1 MNNVPM
7 RGNLSIED
15 VKRAVLQD
23 TDGLIATEEARYRQE
38 IETVAETI
46 HNRRTNRH
54 IVLLCGPS
62 SSGKTTTAALLKRY
76 LQRIGTAAH
85 VVSLDDFYLGEGK
98 APLLPNGQPDYETVD
113 ALDVDRLTSCLTDLV
128 NKGKTELP
136 IFDFTLR
143 RPLEESKPLVLEED
157 AAVILEGIHAFHPR
171 IQAYLPEENVNR
183 LFINTITRFVN
194 GDEVWLSRRLIRLCR
209 RILRDDQFRA
219 SPFSNTMKM
228 WPQVMR
234 GEELYMFPYTDTAD
248 CVVDTTFAY
257 EPCVIKG
264 MLLPRLQAVGEWETD
279 YETAQLLIERLQVF
293 PDIVPERLPSES
305 ILREFT
311 G

>member
-1 MNNVPM
+1 MNSAPM

-15 VKRAVLQD
+15 VKKAVFQD
-23 TDGLIATEEARYRQE
+23 ADGLIATEEARYKQK
-38 IETVAETI
+38 IASVAETI

-113 ALDVDRLTSCLTDLV
+113 ALDVDRLTTCLTELV
-128 NKGKTELP
+128 KKGKTDLP
-136 IFDFTLR
+136 TFDFSLR
-143 RPLEESKPLVLEED
+143 RPLEETKPLVLEDD

-171 IQAYLPEENVNR
+171 IQAFLPEENVNR

-194 GDEVWLSRRLIRLCR
+194 GDDVWLSRRWIRLCR

-257 EPCVIKG
+257 EPCVLKS
-264 MLLPRLQAVGEWETD
+264 MLLPRLQAVGEQEQD
-279 YETAQLLIERLQVF
+279 FETAQMLMQRLQVF
-293 PDIVPERLPSES
+293 PDISSERLPKES
-305 ILREFT
+305 MLREFT

>member
-1 MNNVPM
+1 MNSAPM
-7 RGNLSIED
+7 RGNLSIEE
-15 VKRAVLQD
+15 VKKAVLQD
-23 TDGLIATEEARYRQE
+23 ADGLIAAEEARYKKE

-46 HNRRTNRH
+46 HNGRTNRH

-62 SSGKTTTAALLKRY
+62 SSGKTTTAALLKQY

-113 ALDVDRLTSCLTDLV
+113 ALDVERLTVCLTDLV
-128 NKGKTELP
+128 EKGKTDLP
-136 IFDFTLR
+136 IFDFQLR
-143 RPLEESKPLVLEED
+143 RPLEETKRLVLEDD

-171 IQAYLPEENVNR
+171 IQTYLPEENINR

-194 GDEVWLSRRLIRLCR
+194 GDDVWLSRRFIRLCR
-209 RILRDDQFRA
+209 RVLRDDQFRA

-257 EPCVIKG
+257 EPCVLKG
-264 MLLPRLQAVGEWETD
+264 MLLPRLQAVGEQEKD
-279 YETAQLLIERLQVF
+279 FETARTLIEKLQVF
-293 PDIVPERLPSES
+293 PEIQPERVPRES
-305 ILREFT
+305 MLREFI

>member
-1 MNNVPM
+1 MNSAPM
-7 RGNLSIED
+7 RGNLSIEE
-15 VKRAVLQD
+15 VKKAVLQD
-23 TDGLIATEEARYRQE
+23 VDGLIVAEEERYNRE
-38 IETVAETI
+38 IQAVAETI
-46 HNRRTNRH
+46 HNQRTNRH

-76 LQRIGTAAH
+76 LQGMGTAAH

-113 ALDVDRLTSCLTDLV
+113 ALDVARLTTCLTELV
-128 NKGKTELP
+128 ETGKTALP
-136 IFDFTLR
+136 IFDFQLR
-143 RPLEESKPLVLEED
+143 RPLDETKALVLEED

-171 IQAYLPEENVNR
+171 IQAFLPAENVTR
-183 LFINTITRFVN
+183 VFINTITRFVN
-194 GDEVWLSRRLIRLCR
+194 DDDVWLSRRLIRLCR

-248 CVVDTTFAY
+248 CTVDTTFAY
-257 EPCVIKG
+257 EPCIIKG
-264 MLLPRLQAVGEWETD
+264 LLLPRLQAVSDWEKD
-279 YETAQLLIERLQVF
+279 FQTAQMLIERLQAF
-293 PDIVPERLPSES
+293 PDVTLAHLPKES

>member
-1 MNNVPM
+1 MNSAPM

-15 VKRAVLQD
+15 VKKAVLRD
-23 TDGLIATEEARYRQE
+23 ADGLIAMEEARYKRE
-38 IETVAETI
+38 IETVAERI

-62 SSGKTTTAALLKRY
+62 SSGKTTTAALLKGY

-113 ALDVDRLTSCLTDLV
+113 ALDLERLTACLTDLV
-128 NKGKTELP
+128 KTGKTNLP
-136 IFDFTLR
+136 TFDFSLR
-143 RPLEESKPLVLEED
+143 RPLEETKPLVLEED

-194 GDEVWLSRRLIRLCR
+194 GDDVWLSRRLIRLCR

-219 SPFSNTMKM
+219 SPFTNTMKM

-234 GEELYMFPYTDTAD
+234 GEELYMFPFTNTAD

-264 MLLPRLQAVGEWETD
+264 MLLPRLQAVEKWEND
-279 YETAQLLIERLQVF
+279 YETAQLLIERLQAF
-293 PDIVPERLPSES
+293 PDISIERLPRES
-305 ILREFT
+305 MLREFT

>member
-1 MNNVPM
+1 MNSAPM

-15 VKRAVLQD
+15 VKKAVLHD
-23 TDGLIATEEARYRQE
+23 ADGLIAMEEARYKRE
-38 IETVAETI
+38 IETVAETV

-62 SSGKTTTAALLKRY
+62 SSGKTTTASSLKRC

-113 ALDVDRLTSCLTDLV
+113 ALDVDRLTTCLTDLV
-128 NKGKTELP
+128 KKGKTDLP
-136 IFDFTLR
+136 TFDFQLR
-143 RPLEESKPLVLEED
+143 RPLEETKPLVLEDD

-171 IQAYLPEENVNR
+171 IQAFLPEENVNR

-194 GDEVWLSRRLIRLCR
+194 GEDVWLSRRLIRLCR
-209 RILRDDQFRA
+209 RVLRDDQFRA

-234 GEELYMFPYTDTAD
+234 GEEMYMFPFTDTAD

-257 EPCVIKG
+257 EPCVLKS
-264 MLLPRLQAVGEWETD
+264 MLLPRLQAVGEQEKD
-279 YETAQLLIERLQVF
+279 VETAKMLMERLQVF
-293 PDIVPERLPSES
+293 PDIALERLPRES
-305 ILREFT
+305 MLREFT

>member
-1 MNNVPM
+1 MNSVPI
-7 RGNLSIED
+7 RGNLSIEE
-15 VKRAVLQD
+15 VKKAVLHNA
-23 TDGLIATEEARYRQE
+23 DGLIAAEETRYKRE

-46 HNRRTNRH
+46 HNSRTNRH

-62 SSGKTTTAALLKRY
+62 SSGKTTTAALLKQY

-113 ALDVDRLTSCLTDLV
+113 ALDVERLTACLTELV
-128 NKGKTELP
+128 KIGKTDLP
-136 IFDFTLR
+136 IFDFQLR
-143 RPLEESKPLVLEED
+143 RPLEKTKRLVLEDD

-171 IQAYLPEENVNR
+171 IQAYLPAENVNR
-183 LFINTITRFVN
+183 VFINTITRFVN
-194 GDEVWLSRRLIRLCR
+194 GEEVWLSRRFIRLCR

-234 GEELYMFPYTDTAD
+234 GEELYMFPFTDTAD

-257 EPCVIKG
+257 EPCVLKS
-264 MLLPRLQAVGEWETD
+264 MLVPRLQAVGEQEKD
-279 YETAQLLIERLQVF
+279 FETAQMLIRRLEIF
-293 PDIVPERLPSES
+293 PDIPLAKIPKES
-305 ILREFT
+305 MLREFT